1 MKKSPTVNSRVGN
14 LFTTMSGI
22 ILLVYFIFTRT
33 CLKKLRDIID
43 G

>member
-33 CLKKLRDIID
+33 CLEKFANIINS
-43 G
+43 

>member
-22 ILLVYFIFTRT
+22 ILLVYFIFARAS
-33 CLKKLRDIID
+33 LKKFAYIIN

>member
-22 ILLVYFIFTRT
+22 ILLVYFIFTRASLEKFT
-33 CLKKLRDIID
+33 NVID